1 MRAIFGLVGILVVM
15 AIVAILMKQN
25 LQATRS
31 TGGAGAPAT
40 LEGVKVPQVDTS
52 KNVREQ
58 SQQIQQQVQTELNQ
72 ALQQGANRVKD
83 TE

>member
-1 MRAIFGLVGILVVM
+1 
-15 AIVAILMKQN
+15 
-25 LQATRS
+25 
-31 TGGAGAPAT
+31 

-83 TE
+83 AE

>member
-1 MRAIFGLVGILVVM
+1 MRAVFGLVGILVVM

-31 TGGAGAPAT
+31 EGTAGSPPAV
-40 LEGVKVPQVDTS
+40 EGVKVPQVDTS

-72 ALQQGANRVKD
+72 ALQQGADRVK
-83 TE
+83 EAE

>member
-1 MRAIFGLVGILVVM
+1 MRAVFGLVGILVVM
-15 AIVAILMKQN
+15 ALVAILMKQN

-31 TGGAGAPAT
+31 TSGASAPVT
-40 LEGVKVPQVDTS
+40 VEGVKVPQVDTS

-72 ALQQGANRVKD
+72 ALQQGADRAKD
-83 TE
+83 AE